1 MLKCLLFGK
10 FFMKKLFRHFMFFN
24 YFQSFY
30 GFALN
35 MFSMHFLLS
44 LSQVRNFVPKM
55 QRRQFSDLVTDHNRY
70 GQSCP
75 RIPTIV
81 HDKTCHNDFGG
92 FQKRPSDSIIRFSD
106 TWFLSLSIVVLLG
119 SPSR

>member
-1 MLKCLLFGK
+1 MPSIWKIFYEEVVSPFYVFQLFSIILWLCFEYVFYAFSIIIITGSK
-10 FFMKKLFRHFMFFN
+10 FCSKNETTSIFGVF
-24 YFQSFY
+24 
-30 GFALN
+30 
-35 MFSMHFLLS
+35 
-44 LSQVRNFVPKM
+44 
-55 QRRQFSDLVTDHNRY
+55 LVTDHMRC
-70 GQSCP
+70 GPSCP

-81 HDKTCHNDFGG
+81 HDKTCHQDFGG